1 MGSEGEFVTLGE
13 DPYSDYS
20 LTGSSIIMQYPLGD
34 RAATPPEHPPPCIE
48 DQEPGFAKDYDDI
61 LDIPSDLTEALAAG
75 VFDVE
80 DPCDPY
86 F

>member
-1 MGSEGEFVTLGE
+1 MGADGEFVTLGE

-20 LTGSSIIMQYPLGD
+20 LTESSIIMQYPLGD
-34 RAATPPEHPPPCIE
+34 CAATPPEHPPPRLE
-48 DQEPGFAKDYDDI
+48 DQDAGFPKDYDDI
-61 LDIPSDLTEALAAG
+61 LGIPSDLTEALAAG
-75 VFDVE
+75 VFDAE

>member
-1 MGSEGEFVTLGE
+1 MGLEGDFVTLGE

-20 LTGSSIIMQYPLGD
+20 LTGSSIIVQYPLGD
-34 RAATPPEHPPPCIE
+34 RVTTPAEHPPPRLE
-48 DQEPGFAKDYDDI
+48 DQDAGFQKDYDDI
-61 LDIPSDLTEALAAG
+61 LGIPSDLTEALAAG
-75 VFDVE
+75 VFDAG